1 MTPELIGSLSV
12 GAALAAL
19 MAGLAAWMRSDIRDV
34 RADVRG
40 LRADVSADIRGLRA
54 DVGNLDRRLARVEGV
69 IEGMAYANGRER
81 DRGEGRAA

>member
-1 MTPELIGSLSV
+1 MTLELIGNLSV

-19 MAGLAAWMRSDIRDV
+19 MAGLAAWLRSDIRDV
-34 RADVRG
+34 RADV
-40 LRADVSADIRGLRA
+40 SGLRA